1 VIVLSEVPEAEHN
14 APLHLFSAVP
24 EIVRFGA
31 AHFERHSPDGSSV
44 INELFS
50 HYKIEGID
58 MPYTMEDFRRY
69 YIKER
74 LKELTPEER
83 LEGLPPEERLKGLP
97 PEERLK
103 GLPPEELLKV
113 LPPEERWKGLSAEEI
128 LGSLPEDVIRELRKQ
143 FEKESD

>member
-1 VIVLSEVPEAEHN
+1 LTTEA
-14 APLHLFSAVP
+14 L
-24 EIVRFGA
+24 GA
-31 AHFERHSPDGSSV
+31 GQCPQFERHSPDSSSV

-69 YIKER
+69 YRQER

-83 LEGLPPEERLKGLP
+83 LEGLSTEEILKRLP

-103 GLPPEELLKV
+103 D
-113 LPPEERWKGLSAEEI
+113 LSAEEI
-128 LGSLPEDVIRELRKQ
+128 LRSLPEDVIHELRKQ
-143 FEKESD
+143 LEKESDRQSNGAEG